1 MISVYWLIPVV
12 IGVFIGTLKFAQ
24 HNSKKAAAINAATT
38 SVAAKVESTINKKT
52 S

>member
-24 HNSKKAAAINAATT
+24 HNAKKAAAIND
-38 SVAAKVESTINKKT
+38 KT
-52 S
+52 SKATDALQKKIKGVKS